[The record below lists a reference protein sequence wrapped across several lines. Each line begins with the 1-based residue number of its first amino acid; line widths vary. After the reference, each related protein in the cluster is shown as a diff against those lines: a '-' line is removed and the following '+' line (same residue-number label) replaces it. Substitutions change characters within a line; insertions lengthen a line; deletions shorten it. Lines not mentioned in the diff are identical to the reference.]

1 MMPYRCCFGQPV
13 ERRCGVVRRE
23 GGTWSICPLS
33 SSGIGRCRPGRV
45 GVVAEVPSRDSVPS
59 VIENGGTEETKQTAG
74 APSVDLGRSPRVA
87 LRRIT
92 SHDQDE
98 FLERVRAGVG
108 LNLPATP
115 EAFQAFLDRF
125 DEGRSAEGL
134 LVCLRDTG
142 AIAGNI
148 NINSIIRGRFQSGSL
163 GYAAF
168 APYAGRGFMS
178 EGLGLVLRH
187 AFDELRLHRLEAQ
200 ISPENQASI
209 KLVQRY
215 GFRYE
220 GYSPDLLFIDGAWRG
235 HDRWALTNDMAGI
248 VPDAPHPTLPD
259 H

>member
-1 MMPYRCCFGQPV
+1 MKITIYSWST
-13 ERRCGVVRRE
+13 RR
-23 GGTWSICPLS
+23 IALS
-33 SSGIGRCRPGRV
+33 LDADP
-45 GVVAEVPSRDSVPS
+45 AEAPPRDSVPS
-59 VIENGGTEETKQTAG
+59 VLESGGIEEIGQTAG
-74 APSVDLGRSPRVA
+74 APNVDLGRSPRVA

-98 FLERVRAGVG
+98 FLERVHASVG
-108 LNLPATP
+108 LNLPAAP
-115 EAFQAFLDRF
+115 EAYQAFVSRF
-125 DEGRSAEGL
+125 DEGQSAEGL

-142 AIAGNI
+142 AIAGNV

-168 APYAGRGFMS
+168 APYAGRGYMS

-187 AFDELRLHRLEAQ
+187 AFEELRLHRLEAQ
-200 ISPENQASI
+200 IRPENQASI
-209 KLVQRY
+209 KLVQRH

-235 HDRWALTNDMAGI
+235 HGRWGLTNDMLGM
-248 VPDAPHPTLPD
+248 VPDTPHPTQPN

>member
-1 MMPYRCCFGQPV
+1 M
-13 ERRCGVVRRE
+13 
-23 GGTWSICPLS
+23 
-33 SSGIGRCRPGRV
+33 
-45 GVVAEVPSRDSVPS
+45 
-59 VIENGGTEETKQTAG
+59 IENGEIEPAKQTAG
-74 APSVDLGRSPRVA
+74 APNVDLGRSPRVA

-98 FLERVRAGVG
+98 FLEGVRASVN

-115 EAFQAFLDRF
+115 EAFQAFINRF

-134 LVCLRDTG
+134 LVCLGDTG
-142 AIAGNI
+142 AIAGNV

-168 APYAGRGFMS
+168 VPYAGRGYMS

-187 AFDELRLHRLEAQ
+187 AFEELRLHRLEAQ
-200 ISPENQASI
+200 IRPENQASI
-209 KLVQRY
+209 KLVQRH

-220 GYSPDLLFIDGAWRG
+220 GYSPDLLFINGAWRG
-235 HDRWALTNDMAGI
+235 HGRWALTNDMFGV
-248 VPDAPHPTLPD
+248 VPTAPHPTLPN